1 MSDLSNALK
10 HKYSVTPGGPFVPG
24 VTTVINVI
32 DKPAL
37 KWSASEIAAS
47 AVLNNTRRKKA
58 IVAKHR
64 EWLLKGRP
72 NEKKQ
77 TLARMGTDDEVF
89 VHWARG
95 EFDRQWRAKAAT
107 GTRIHDVAERWTKG
121 ESVKVLPEDNGYV
134 DALEAFHRAYKPKFL
149 LVECVVLNRSLKY
162 GGRFD
167 GIGELDGPDAEGVFN
182 LDYKTGG
189 EYEDSVAMQHIGYMA
204 CELPIYDEKGALVGF
219 NALPELNGAR
229 TIYLRPDGTVK
240 MSDPFAKI
248 PEAVAWEGF
257 ESCLRVYKAIES
269 IKELL
274 GEESE

>member
-37 KWSASEIAAS
+37 KWSASEIAAL
-47 AVLNNTRRKKA
+47 AILNNTRRKKS

-64 EWLLKGRP
+64 KWLLQGRP
-72 NEKKQ
+72 NEKKG
-77 TLARMGTDDEVF
+77 TLARLGSDDEVF

-121 ESVKVLPEDNGYV
+121 ESVDVAVEDNGYI
-134 DALEAFHRAYKPKFL
+134 DALEAFHTIYKPKFL
-149 LVECVVLNRSLKY
+149 LVECVVLNRSLEY

-167 GIGELDGPDAEGVFN
+167 GIAELDGPDAQGVLN
-182 LDYKTGG
+182 LDYKSGG
-189 EYEDSVAMQHIGYMA
+189 EYEDSVAMQHVGYMA
-204 CELPIYDEKGALVGF
+204 CELPIYDDKGALAGF
-219 NALPELNGAR
+219 KALPELDGAR
-229 TIYLRPDGTVK
+229 TVYLKPDGTLKV
-240 MSDPFAKI
+240 SDPFAKI
-248 PEAVAWEGF
+248 TMAVAWEGF
-257 ESCLRVYKAIES
+257 EACLRLYKATES
-269 IKELL
+269 IKKLL